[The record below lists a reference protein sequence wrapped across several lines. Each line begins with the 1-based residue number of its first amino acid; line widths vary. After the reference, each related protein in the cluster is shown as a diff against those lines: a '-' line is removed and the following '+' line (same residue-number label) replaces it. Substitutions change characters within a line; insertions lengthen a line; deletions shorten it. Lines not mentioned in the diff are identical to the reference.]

1 MEMLKEVIKTKLE
14 ARSMLIIFLP
24 STPAYFQCPPMP
36 DKEAGLLDARGK
48 KKPTRGPSLKKD
60 SLI

>member
-1 MEMLKEVIKTKLE
+1 
-14 ARSMLIIFLP
+14 
-24 STPAYFQCPPMP
+24 MP